1 MHQDQVQKQLP
12 IFQTHFLPRI
22 VRDFNSFFYIIA
34 RIITKSRDEKK
45 GLEKFFLCEKSRCDK
60 ALKIAEYCLSY

>member
-1 MHQDQVQKQLP
+1 MHPGQVQKQLP

-22 VRDFNSFFYIIA
+22 VRDSNSYFYIIV

-45 GLEKFFLCEKSRCDK
+45 RLEKYFFV
-60 ALKIAEYCLSY
+60 